1 MIIKM
6 VLSQDLLTLFKDI
19 KNRVLYVSAV
29 NYLLIVGYSCVSL
42 LYGYKLS
49 YDDKYKS
56 SFIVSIMSL
65 FAFILTYIQMRS
77 LTVQVKQSTEVMN
90 VMLTNHHITNIIDI
104 NKDNDNDVIDDSTDL
119 SSDQS
124 DNNEEQTKEEQEDQ
138 SKEEQ
143 EDQSKEEQEDQ
154 SKEDNNEQEELS
166 DDETIVEQEEDTID
180 ELRKQITNCQIHKI
194 IYRFIL
200 MLSKLKDDGF
210 IPSFSDIKAA
220 KTLYH
225 KLKKLKY
232 LNEQ

>member
-19 KNRVLYVSAV
+19 KNRVLYLSAV

-104 NKDNDNDVIDDSTDL
+104 NKDNDNDVIDDSTES
-119 SSDQS
+119 SSDQT
-124 DNNEEQTKEEQEDQ
+124 DNNEEQTK
-138 SKEEQ
+138 K
-143 EDQSKEEQEDQ
+143 EQEDQ

>member
-104 NKDNDNDVIDDSTDL
+104 NKDNDNDVIDDSTEL
-119 SSDQS
+119 SSDQT
-124 DNNEEQTKEEQEDQ
+124 DNNEEQTK
-138 SKEEQ
+138 K
-143 EDQSKEEQEDQ
+143 EQEDQ

>member
-104 NKDNDNDVIDDSTDL
+104 NKDNDNIVIDDSTES
-119 SSDQS
+119 SSDQT
-124 DNNEEQTKEEQEDQ
+124 DNNEEQTK
-138 SKEEQ
+138 K
-143 EDQSKEEQEDQ
+143 EQEDQ

>member
-104 NKDNDNDVIDDSTDL
+104 NKDIDDDEIDDSTES
-119 SSDQS
+119 SSDQT

-138 SKEEQ
+138 SKE
-143 EDQSKEEQEDQ
+143 KQEDQ
-154 SKEDNNEQEELS
+154 SKEDNNDQEELS

-200 MLSKLKDDGF
+200 MLSKLKEDGF

>member
-119 SSDQS
+119 SSDQT
-124 DNNEEQTKEEQEDQ
+124 DNNEEQTK
-138 SKEEQ
+138 K
-143 EDQSKEEQEDQ
+143 EQEDQ

-166 DDETIVEQEEDTID
+166 DDESIVEQEEDTID

>member
-104 NKDNDNDVIDDSTDL
+104 NKDNDNDVIDDSTES
-119 SSDQS
+119 SSDQT
-124 DNNEEQTKEEQEDQ
+124 DNNEEQTK
-138 SKEEQ
+138 K
-143 EDQSKEEQEDQ
+143 
-154 SKEDNNEQEELS
+154 DNNEQEELS

>member
-90 VMLTNHHITNIIDI
+90 VMLTNHHITDIIDI
-104 NKDNDNDVIDDSTDL
+104 NKDIDDDVIDDSTES
-119 SSDQS
+119 SSDQT
-124 DNNEEQTKEEQEDQ
+124 DNNEEQTK
-138 SKEEQ
+138 K
-143 EDQSKEEQEDQ
+143 EQEDQ

-200 MLSKLKDDGF
+200 MLSKLKEDGF

>member
-104 NKDNDNDVIDDSTDL
+104 NKDIDDDEIDDSTES
-119 SSDQS
+119 SSDQT

-138 SKEEQ
+138 SKE
-143 EDQSKEEQEDQ
+143 
-154 SKEDNNEQEELS
+154 DNNKQEELS

>member
-104 NKDNDNDVIDDSTDL
+104 NKDNDNDVIDDSTES
-119 SSDQS
+119 SSDQT
-124 DNNEEQTKEEQEDQ
+124 DNNEEQNK
-138 SKEEQ
+138 K
-143 EDQSKEEQEDQ
+143 EQEDQ

>member
-104 NKDNDNDVIDDSTDL
+104 NKDNDNEVIDDSTES
-119 SSDQS
+119 SSDQT
-124 DNNEEQTKEEQEDQ
+124 DNNEEQTK
-138 SKEEQ
+138 K
-143 EDQSKEEQEDQ
+143 EQEDQ

>member
-90 VMLTNHHITNIIDI
+90 VILTNHHITNIIDI

-124 DNNEEQTKEEQEDQ
+124 DNNEEQT
-138 SKEEQ
+138 
-143 EDQSKEEQEDQ
+143 KEEQEDQ

>member
-104 NKDNDNDVIDDSTDL
+104 NKDNDNDVIDDSTE
-119 SSDQS
+119 STSDQT
-124 DNNEEQTKEEQEDQ
+124 DNNEEQTK
-138 SKEEQ
+138 K
-143 EDQSKEEQEDQ
+143 EQEDQ

-166 DDETIVEQEEDTID
+166 DDESIVEQEEDTID

>member
-104 NKDNDNDVIDDSTDL
+104 NKDNDVIDDSTES
-119 SSDQS
+119 SSDQT
-124 DNNEEQTKEEQEDQ
+124 DNNEEQTK
-138 SKEEQ
+138 K
-143 EDQSKEEQEDQ
+143 EQEDQ

>member
-65 FAFILTYIQMRS
+65 FDFILTYIQLRS

-104 NKDNDNDVIDDSTDL
+104 NKDNDNEVIDDSTEL
-119 SSDQS
+119 SSDQT
-124 DNNEEQTKEEQEDQ
+124 DNNEEQTK
-138 SKEEQ
+138 K
-143 EDQSKEEQEDQ
+143 EQEDQ

-200 MLSKLKDDGF
+200 MLSKLKDDSF

>member
-104 NKDNDNDVIDDSTDL
+104 NKDNDNDVIDDSTES
-119 SSDQS
+119 SSDQI
-124 DNNEEQTKEEQEDQ
+124 DNNEEQIK
-138 SKEEQ
+138 K
-143 EDQSKEEQEDQ
+143 EQEDQ

-200 MLSKLKDDGF
+200 MLSKLKDDCF

>member
-90 VMLTNHHITNIIDI
+90 VMLTNHHLTNIIDI
-104 NKDNDNDVIDDSTDL
+104 NKYNDNDVIDDSTES
-119 SSDQS
+119 SSDQT
-124 DNNEEQTKEEQEDQ
+124 DNNEEQTK
-138 SKEEQ
+138 K
-143 EDQSKEEQEDQ
+143 EQEDQ

>member
-29 NYLLIVGYSCVSL
+29 NYLLIIGYSCVSL

-104 NKDNDNDVIDDSTDL
+104 NKDNDNDVIDDSTES
-119 SSDQS
+119 SSDQT
-124 DNNEEQTKEEQEDQ
+124 DNNEEQTK
-138 SKEEQ
+138 K
-143 EDQSKEEQEDQ
+143 EQEDQ